1 MEKENY
7 HVSPMTYSP
16 GEHRFSLQHRKN
28 NIISFMNLKDHPIG
42 IMENKVKRNM
52 LVLMAFIKD
61 TQQSLSK
68 LF

>member
-1 MEKENY
+1 
-7 HVSPMTYSP
+7 
-16 GEHRFSLQHRKN
+16 
-28 NIISFMNLKDHPIG
+28 MNLKDHPIG